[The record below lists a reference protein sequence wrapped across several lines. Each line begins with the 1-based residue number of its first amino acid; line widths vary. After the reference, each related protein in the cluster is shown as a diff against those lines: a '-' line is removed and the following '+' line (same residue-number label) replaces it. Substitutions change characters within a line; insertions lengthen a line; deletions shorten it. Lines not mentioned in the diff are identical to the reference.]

1 MRGLLLAAA
10 GLLLGNRAEAADST
24 GSAAPASVSPS
35 AAPADTRPV
44 SVVLHTESNEV
55 TLESVRQAVS
65 DELGIAAVTGNSK
78 ESFGSRG
85 VLTITYRPATQEL
98 AITYSDAA
106 RGTVTRVLPAPEHA
120 TDVPGLAALVAG
132 NLVRDQAAELLP
144 PPAPKLAPESAPE
157 PRETALIAPAAA
169 SGLRPPAPTPPV
181 EWLGNAALFFPLAS
195 NMNHP
200 EVYTHFDLNLLYG
213 RIGRLS
219 GLEVGMLSTVSGDAQ
234 GLQASLL
241 GNLVGGQ
248 VRAGQF
254 SFVFNRGRSLEG
266 MQVAF
271 VNRADEAMQG
281 LQLGA
286 INSAGS
292 PSTGLQVSA
301 LNIAGDFTGLQLGL
315 LNIGRKVKGVQ
326 LGLVNIADD
335 VDGVPIGLVSVSR
348 AGGVHPVA
356 WTSNTTYGNIGIKF
370 ATRYTYTMLSGAV
383 HSDGERGLYGGGFLI
398 GGTIPVAKHIATD
411 IDVGALHLFAN
422 TPCCRDRF
430 TGAIPRAHDE
440 TLGKVRASLRFEL
453 LRHFSLF
460 AGAGVTGKVTYPLRG
475 GDTEVRFTLL
485 PELFGGVQL

>member
-1 MRGLLLAAA
+1 MRGLLLGAA
-10 GLLLGNRAEAADST
+10 GLLLCNQASAADLM
-24 GSAAPASVSPS
+24 GAAAPASVSPI
-35 AAPADTRPV
+35 AAAVDTRPV
-44 SVVLHTESNEV
+44 NVVLHTDSNEV

-65 DELGIAAVTGNSK
+65 EELGVEALTGNST

-85 VLTITYRPATQEL
+85 VLTVTYRPATQEL

-106 RGTVTRVLPAPEHA
+106 RGTVTRIVPAPEHA
-120 TDVPGLAALVAG
+120 ADVPGLAALVAG
-132 NLVRDQAAELLP
+132 NLVRDQAAQLLP
-144 PPAPKLAPESAPE
+144 S
-157 PRETALIAPAAA
+157 
-169 SGLRPPAPTPPV
+169 PAPTPAPEPPETPVVAPTALPAPSRPAPAAPV

-213 RIGRLS
+213 HIGRLN
-219 GLEVGMLSTVSGDAQ
+219 GLEVGMLSTVSGDVQ

-241 GNLVGGQ
+241 GNLVGGH

-286 INSAGS
+286 FNAAGS
-292 PSTGLQVSA
+292 SSTGLQVSA
-301 LNIAGDFTGLQLGL
+301 LNVAGNFTGLQLGL
-315 LNIGRKVKGVQ
+315 LNIGQKVKGVQ

-335 VDGVPIGLVSVSR
+335 LDGVPIGLVSVSR
-348 AGGVHPVA
+348 EGGVHPVA
-356 WTSNTTYGNIGIKF
+356 WTSNSTYGNVGVKF

-430 TGAIPRAHDE
+430 TGAIARAHDE

-460 AGAGVTGKVTYPLRG
+460 AGAGVTGQVTYPLRG
-475 GDTEVRFTLL
+475 GDTEVRFKLV
-485 PELFGGVQL
+485 PEFFGGVQL